1 MGVRGNGV
9 RGTDIVPDRPVTVF
23 AALTLTGVK
32 LVLQELA
39 AFHASGMHFIRTYPG
54 GIQALESQHRDTFTQ
69 VMWVTESE
77 AGRAMSQNFLDM
89 MFNIF
94 GSCVLVCKQYAP
106 EDLANRCE
114 C

>member
-1 MGVRGNGV
+1 
-9 RGTDIVPDRPVTVF
+9 
-23 AALTLTGVK
+23 
-32 LVLQELA
+32 
-39 AFHASGMHFIRTYPG
+39 
-54 GIQALESQHRDTFTQ
+54 
-69 VMWVTESE
+69 MWVTESE